1 MKVKVRP
8 ARIEE
13 MDAIMRVE
21 ESAWDEGQRAKR
33 EQWEARIQTFN
44 EGTLVATVSDK
55 VVGLLSTEIIQ
66 KYDFDLDAMSWP
78 EVTDNGYI
86 RNTHT
91 QDGTYLYGA
100 DLSIA
105 RGAPAS
111 VKTGLL
117 VAAGELAVRRGLKGI
132 LLGGRIPGYHRF
144 AHRMSPHDYVFGKR
158 ASGHPLDPEI
168 YMYSKYSV
176 KPIKVIPNYF
186 ADPKS
191 MDYGVLLFW
200 ANPFQAENREAMTFS
215 LTPLLDLFART
226 VPRFQKTIGAANCLQ
241 LDLPGAGCA
250 WAKQTGGCT
259 MCSFSSAASDY
270 SQGKLLPAELFESMY
285 HIARNSARRQ
295 RPRFLSVFNGGSFLN
310 PDEIPPTFPGFLAAQ
325 VRDDAEIELLY
336 VESRAEYITR
346 EHLMRIV
353 PLLGSKK
360 LVLGVGLESVSD
372 HVRNHII
379 RKGLPLSTYRAA
391 IITAHAAGVGVRTYV
406 LLKPA
411 GLAEGEAVAETVQTV
426 RAAFDMGTD
435 EVSVEAAFVA
445 PGSALQRAFERGT
458 YRPPS
463 LWSVVEVIRA
473 TAGLGPVYLGKFT
486 DTPPPVAFPDSC
498 PQCAPT
504 LRARLDQYRATLNAA
519 VLEGLP
525 DCQCRK
531 ELHSEVE
538 TANQRLSRSVAL

>member
-1 MKVKVRP
+1 MKVKIRP
-8 ARIEE
+8 AHIEE

-21 ESAWDEGQRAKR
+21 ESAWDEGQRATR
-33 EQWEARIQTFN
+33 EQWASRIRTFN
-44 EGTLVATVSDK
+44 AGTLVATVSDK
-55 VVGLLSTEIIQ
+55 VVGLLSTEIIHN
-66 KYDFDLDAMSWP
+66 YDFELDALSWS

-86 RNTHT
+86 RKTHT
-91 QDGTYLYGA
+91 QDGTYLFGA

-105 RGAPAS
+105 RGAPAA

-132 LLGGRIPGYHRF
+132 LLGSRMPGYHRF

-176 KPIKVIPNYF
+176 KPIKVIPHYF
-186 ADPKS
+186 ADPHS
-191 MDYGVLLFW
+191 LNYGVLLFW
-200 ANPFQAENREAMTFS
+200 ANPFQAETREAMTFS
-215 LTPLLDLFART
+215 LAPLLELFAKT
-226 VPRFQKTIGAANCLQ
+226 VPNFQKTIGAVNCLQ
-241 LDLPGAGCA
+241 LELPGAGCA
-250 WAKQTGGCT
+250 WAKKTGGCT

-270 SQGKLLPAELFESMY
+270 SQGKLLPPELFESMY
-285 HIARNSARRQ
+285 HIARNSARRH

-325 VRDDAEIELLY
+325 VRDDAEIEVLY

-353 PLLGSKK
+353 PFLGAKK
-360 LVLGVGLESVSD
+360 LVLGVGLESISD
-372 HVRNHII
+372 RVRNRLI
-379 RKGLPLSTYRAA
+379 RKGLPLATYRSALD
-391 IITAHAAGVGVRTYV
+391 TAHAAGVGVRTYV

-411 GLAEGEAVAETVQTV
+411 GLTEAEAVAETVQTV

-445 PGSALQRAFERGT
+445 PGSALQLAFERGT

-463 LWSVVEVIRA
+463 LWSVVEVMRA
-473 TAGLGPVYLGKFT
+473 TAGFGPVYLGKFT
-486 DTPPPVAFPDSC
+486 DNPPPIAIPGSC
-498 PQCAPT
+498 PQCAPA
-504 LRARLDQYRATLNAA
+504 LRACLDQYRATLNPA
-519 VLEGLP
+519 VLDGLP

-531 ELHSEVE
+531 QLP
-538 TANQRLSRSVAL
+538 